1 MVGLQIKN
9 LRFLMRKKGSLSLSL
24 SCSFS
29 TVLKT
34 MFPTFLEP
42 KVKIERAK
50 SAYHQNKENIH
61 IVCDLR
67 ISQER
72 KRCDDTARWVC
83 CFST

>member
-9 LRFLMRKKGSLSLSL
+9 LRFLMRKKGSLSLMQ
-24 SCSFS
+24 FQHS
-29 TVLKT
+29 TENHV
-34 MFPTFLEP
+34 PYFLEP

-67 ISQER
+67 ITQER
-72 KRCDDTARWVC
+72 
-83 CFST
+83 

>member
-9 LRFLMRKKGSLSLSL
+9 LRFLMRKRGLSLSL
-24 SCSFS
+24 MQFQHS
-29 TVLKT
+29 TENHVPYL
-34 MFPTFLEP
+34 LEP
-42 KVKIERAK
+42 KFKIERAK
-50 SAYHQNKENIH
+50 SAYHQNKANIH

>member
-24 SCSFS
+24 MQFQHS
-29 TVLKT
+29 TENHVPYL
-34 MFPTFLEP
+34 LEP
-42 KVKIERAK
+42 KFKIERAK

-72 KRCDDTARWVC
+72 
-83 CFST
+83 

>member
-9 LRFLMRKKGSLSLSL
+9 LRFLMRKKVSLSLSLSL

-72 KRCDDTARWVC
+72 
-83 CFST
+83 

>member
-24 SCSFS
+24 SLMQFQHS
-29 TVLKT
+29 TENHV
-34 MFPTFLEP
+34 PYFLEP

-72 KRCDDTARWVC
+72 
-83 CFST
+83 

>member
-1 MVGLQIKN
+1 M
-9 LRFLMRKKGSLSLSL
+9 FSSEKKRDLSLTHTQ
-24 SCSFS
+24 FQHN
-29 TVLKT
+29 TENHV
-34 MFPTFLEP
+34 PYFLEP

-72 KRCDDTARWVC
+72 
-83 CFST
+83 